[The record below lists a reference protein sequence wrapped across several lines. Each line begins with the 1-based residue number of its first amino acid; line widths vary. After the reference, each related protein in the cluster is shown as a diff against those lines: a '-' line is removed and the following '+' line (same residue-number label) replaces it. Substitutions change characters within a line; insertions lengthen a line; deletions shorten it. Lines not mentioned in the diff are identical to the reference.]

1 MNVTFHT
8 ELFSN
13 TILDSNTFKILHGF
27 GSIFIIAI
35 AFISYLGFIHYEYF
49 GEDPMKRS
57 MKNKLVA
64 QICKVIFTYNIS
76 ATPVILWRVLI
87 GPVYEQF
94 TSLVCFMRHSSTILI
109 PLCFTEIILFQF
121 LMLFTTSFNYT
132 NEDFMFKVISIVNGS
147 FTIVTLISRWML
159 RKFYLLY
166 LLGSILT

>member
-1 MNVTFHT
+1 MNITFHN

-13 TILDSNTFKILHGF
+13 IILDSITFKSFHGIA
-27 GSIFIIAI
+27 SIFVIAI
-35 AFISYLGFIHYEYF
+35 AFISYLGFIHYEYY
-49 GEDPMKRS
+49 GEDPMRRS
-57 MKNKLVA
+57 MKNQLVA

-94 TSLVCFMRHSSTILI
+94 ALLAQFMRHCSTILV

-121 LMLFTTSFNYT
+121 LMLFAWKSFNYT

-147 FTIVTLISRWML
+147 FTIVTLISRWMM
-159 RKFYLLY
+159 RKFYM
-166 LLGSILT
+166 